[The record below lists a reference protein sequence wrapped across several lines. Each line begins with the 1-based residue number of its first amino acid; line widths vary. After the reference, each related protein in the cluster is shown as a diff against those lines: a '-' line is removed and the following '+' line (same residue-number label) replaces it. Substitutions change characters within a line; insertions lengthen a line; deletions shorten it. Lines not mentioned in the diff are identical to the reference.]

1 MRITALGATALA
13 VAALGGAPALAA
25 IPQSPASVPGPASTA
40 EPVPSPASSPVTR
53 ADASPTAEPTSD
65 PAPESEPTSAPTDAP
80 TADPT
85 DNPGDT
91 DPSDSTSETDVTP
104 TDAPTPDRRTSPN
117 TESTPEPSDEPSPAP
132 SPDPTSEPTPKS
144 TEDPGKTVKPSTVK
158 SHGEWYEVMVDG
170 KRAPEGST
178 FSAVERNPD
187 GTETKHDFI
196 IGKNGQVFHFD
207 TSKLQN
213 KGEAVDPSEVTLK
226 VENGSVEFINEPTP
240 TPSVSPTPPPD
251 NQTPPDDDDT
261 QQPPRPNPPAT
272 KPPVQD
278 PPEEDGR
285 QPGER
290 PGKQPGE
297 RPGNQDEGDT
307 DNGSNGQE
315 KSKDEDGNNSG
326 AKDRTQDPDT
336 GNGTVPGQ
344 AGADWTPGNSG
355 DEETR
360 EPDYSDPVPQNPDDA
375 GEVSQDIIAGPEPS
389 HEDHA
394 GAPTA
399 SSSDGEDTAADA
411 AEADGSF
418 PWSLAVLLGTGVV
431 GLLLAVFL
439 FARRKSED

>member
-53 ADASPTAEPTSD
+53 ADAGPSAEPTSD
-65 PAPESEPTSAPTDAP
+65 PT
-80 TADPT
+80 
-85 DNPGDT
+85 
-91 DPSDSTSETDVTP
+91 SDSTPEPNPEPSVAPTSGPTP
-104 TDAPTPDRRTSPN
+104 TAEPTQDRRTSPN
-117 TESTPEPSDEPSPAP
+117 TESTPEPSDEPSPVP

-187 GTETKHDFI
+187 GTVTKHDFI
-196 IGKNGQVFHFD
+196 IGEKGRVFHVD
-207 TSKLQN
+207 TSKSQN
-213 KGEAVDPSEVTLK
+213 KGEAVDPRKVTLK
-226 VENGSVEFINEPTP
+226 VENGSVRFVNVPAPPT
-240 TPSVSPTPPPD
+240 SPTPAPEPTSPPND
-251 NQTPPDDDDT
+251 ETPPGN

>member
-1 MRITALGATALA
+1 MRITALSATALA

-25 IPQSPASVPGPASTA
+25 IPQAPASIAGPASA
-40 EPVPSPASSPVTR
+40 SEPVASPTPS

-65 PAPESEPTSAPTDAP
+65 PT
-80 TADPT
+80 
-85 DNPGDT
+85 
-91 DPSDSTSETDVTP
+91 SDSTPEPNPEPSVAPTSGPTP
-104 TDAPTPDRRTSPN
+104 TAEPTPDRRTSPN
-117 TESTPEPSDEPSPAP
+117 TESTPEPSDEPSPVP

-144 TEDPGKTVKPSTVK
+144 TEDPGLPVKRSTVE
-158 SHGEWYEVMVDG
+158 SRGEWYRVMVDD
-170 KRAPEGST
+170 KPAPEGTT

-187 GTETKHDFI
+187 GTVTTHDFI
-196 IGKNGQVFHFD
+196 IGEDGQVFRVD
-207 TSKLQN
+207 TSKSQN
-213 KGEAVDPSEVTLK
+213 RGEAVDPRKVTLK

-240 TPSVSPTPPPD
+240 TPPVSPTPPPD
-251 NQTPPDDDDT
+251 NQTPPGDDDAT
-261 QQPPRPNPPAT
+261 QRPPRPKPPLT
-272 KPPVQD
+272 EPPVQD

-290 PGKQPGE
+290 PGEHPGERQPGE

-315 KSKDEDGNNSG
+315 KPEDEDGNNSD

-355 DEETR
+355 DEKTR

-389 HEDHA
+389 QENHD
-394 GAPTA
+394 GSPTA
-399 SSSDGEDTAADA
+399 PSSDGEDTAVDA
-411 AEADGSF
+411 ADTGGSF